1 MEAFTALFSDFDFAA
16 LLPKLDTFLGQVAF
30 WTRLALLAGPVVL
43 LCAGL
48 LYFFRPSSS
57 PKSRIGFRS
66 YVTTG
71 SVEVWRFAQRVAGM
85 VYIGLGGGLT
95 VIFLILS
102 LFFGAMDP
110 LAMVTTALVC
120 IIVFA
125 VLVLAAFGMAGM
137 WAAVFADVGV
147 ALLCVL
153 NAMRAMR

>member
-1 MEAFTALFSDFDFAA
+1 MEAITALFSDFDFAA

-71 SVEVWRFAQRVAGM
+71 SAEVWRFAQRIAGM

-95 VIFLILS
+95 VIYLILG

-125 VLVLAAFGMAGM
+125 VLVLAAQ
-137 WAAVFADVGV
+137 
-147 ALLCVL
+147 VL
-153 NAMRAMR
+153 IRAWVLRYYDKEGNRK

>member
-1 MEAFTALFSDFDFAA
+1 MEAFSALFSDFDFAA

-30 WTRLALLAGPVVL
+30 WTRLALLAGPVAL

-48 LYFFRPSSS
+48 LYFFRPTAS

-71 SVEVWRFAQRVAGM
+71 SVDAWRFAQRVAGM
-85 VYIGLGGGLT
+85 VYIGLGGGLA

-102 LFFGAMDP
+102 LFLGAMDP

-125 VLVLAAFGMAGM
+125 VLVLAAQVLIRM
-137 WAAVFADVGV
+137 W
-147 ALLCVL
+147 VL
-153 NAMRAMR
+153 RYYDKEGKRK